1 MQTLGHNAPSDCHF
15 KNQTNFFLLPVDGKG
30 GDEAAN
36 MLKKAETNNEES
48 PFGELT
54 QRLVAGLMEE
64 NAINP
69 ADVEESTKKGEIL
82 KTTYYYF
89 NQKSVC
95 LFFDDSIHSLSLCEG

>member
-1 MQTLGHNAPSDCHF
+1 
-15 KNQTNFFLLPVDGKG
+15 
-30 GDEAAN
+30 

-69 ADVEESTKKGEIL
+69 ADVEESTKKG
-82 KTTYYYF
+82 K
-89 NQKSVC
+89 
-95 LFFDDSIHSLSLCEG
+95 FDYAIML

>member
-1 MQTLGHNAPSDCHF
+1 MRHLIATLRT
-15 KNQTNFFLLPVDGKG
+15 KLIFFLLPIDGKG

-69 ADVEESTKKGEIL
+69 ADVEESTKKGEIYITISI
-82 KTTYYYF
+82 K
-89 NQKSVC
+89 KSVC
-95 LFFDDSIHSLSLCEG
+95 LFF